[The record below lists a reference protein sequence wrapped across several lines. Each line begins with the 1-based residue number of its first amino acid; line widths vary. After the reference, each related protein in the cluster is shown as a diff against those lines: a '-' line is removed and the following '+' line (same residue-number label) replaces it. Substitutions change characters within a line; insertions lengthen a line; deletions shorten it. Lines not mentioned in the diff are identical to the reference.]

1 MAGRDKRCYSA
12 PSFPASLSFGLKS
25 SVPFS
30 QVHTGNCSFL
40 SGLSHSV
47 PPSLSVFRLLFTYG
61 VIRPPIIPVKF
72 KWPVQAIKLKQ
83 ASSQSH
89 WPVQV
94 VGQCKQAECNFPPPS
109 GFEAS
114 LCVKRGKRQGELN

>member
-61 VIRPPIIPVKF
+61 VIRPPHYSRQVQVASASNQAQASKQSVSLASASSR
-72 KWPVQAIKLKQ
+72 PVQA
-83 ASSQSH
+83 SR
-89 WPVQV
+89 V
-94 VGQCKQAECNFPPPS
+94 
-109 GFEAS
+109 
-114 LCVKRGKRQGELN
+114 

>member
-40 SGLSHSV
+40 SIQVSLIRSLLRCQCSGSCSHTV
-47 PPSLSVFRLLFTYG
+47 LFGPPLF
-61 VIRPPIIPVKF
+61 P
-72 KWPVQAIKLKQ
+72 
-83 ASSQSH
+83 SSSS
-89 WPVQV
+89 
-94 VGQCKQAECNFPPPS
+94 GQCKQSSSSKQAV
-109 GFEAS
+109 S
-114 LCVKRGKRQGELN
+114 LIGQCK